1 VRDGSVVARTA
12 WSAEAMPSKKPS
24 SLMAGWDACV
34 SRVRALR
41 VHAAYNAS
49 ERRVVGAAARLAEL
63 SKPSLK
69 VDESEV
75 FVDAEGLEHL
85 QHGAYDLLPCDRAWM
100 NQVQRALWSHSG
112 EYDV

>member
-1 VRDGSVVARTA
+1 
-12 WSAEAMPSKKPS
+12 
-24 SLMAGWDACV
+24 MAGWDACV
-34 SRVRALR
+34 SRMRALR

-49 ERRVVGAAARLAEL
+49 ERSVVGAVARLAEL

-100 NQVQRALWSHSG
+100 NQVQHALWSHSG